1 MIAAIAGV
9 LPLSADIP
17 VDPDAGEARRWI
29 IEELSKPAYQAA
41 QPNWFDR
48 LSSAVWNWL
57 TSLHFGDGGASWPVI
72 LIVVIVIA
80 VAVVAAFLIFGAPR
94 FNRRSTANGALFGIE
109 DERDAAAM
117 RASASAAAATGDWT
131 LAIEEL
137 FRAVARGL
145 AERMIVTT
153 SPGTT
158 ARDFAARAGR
168 AFPALATDLAAAAR
182 AFDEVRYLG
191 RPGSEQAYRTVVALE
206 QTLRSAHPELA
217 ALAGTSA

>member
-1 MIAAIAGV
+1 MIAAIVGL
-9 LPLSADIP
+9 LPLSTDIP

-41 QPNWFDR
+41 QPSWFDR

-72 LIVVIVIA
+72 LIVVVVIA

-94 FNRRSTANGALFGIE
+94 LNRRSAVNGALFGSE

-117 RASASAAAATGDWT
+117 RASASAAAASGNWT

-137 FRAVARGL
+137 FRAVARAL
-145 AERMIVTT
+145 AERAIVTT

-158 ARDFAARAGR
+158 ARDFAVRAGH
-168 AFPALATDLAAAAR
+168 AFPAHATGLVAAAR
-182 AFDEVRYLG
+182 AFDQVRYLG
-191 RPGSEQAYRTVVALE
+191 RPGSERAYLDILALE
-206 QTLRSAHPELA
+206 QTLRAAHPDVA
-217 ALAGTSA
+217 VLAGSLA

>member
-1 MIAAIAGV
+1 MIAAIVGL
-9 LPLSADIP
+9 LPLSTDVP

-41 QPNWFDR
+41 QPSWFDR

-57 TSLHFGDGGASWPVI
+57 TSLRFGDGGAGWPVI
-72 LIVVIVIA
+72 LIVVVIA

-94 FNRRSTANGALFGIE
+94 FNRRSTAHGALFGAE

-117 RASASAAAATGDWT
+117 RASASAAAAAGDWT

-137 FRAVARGL
+137 FRALARGL
-145 AERMIVTT
+145 AERTIVTT

-158 ARDFAARAGR
+158 ARDFAMRAGG
-168 AFPALATDLAAAAR
+168 AFPALATDLAASAR
-182 AFDEVRYLG
+182 AFDDVRYLG
-191 RPGSEQAYRTVVALE
+191 RPGSERAYRDIVALE

-217 ALAGTSA
+217 ALAGARA